1 MTEDKMK
8 IKFTKM
14 HGTGNDFVLVEQAN
28 LPDEIDLVEFAQKI
42 CDRRFGVGSDG
53 LLILAEH
60 DDADFEMLF
69 YNPDGSLAEMCGNGI
84 RCLGKFIFDH
94 DHSKSDKLRIKTG
107 NGILPLKLDIADDGN
122 VSWVEVAI
130 GIPDFTRSAIPITGD
145 GETALAEQIKIDD
158 GNEIEFHG
166 VSMGNPHAVILVDNV
181 DDFPVDK
188 IGPQIENHEIFP
200 NRTNVEFVK
209 HISPELISV
218 RIWER
223 GAGETLSCG
232 TGVCAAVAVSRKLGL
247 TGKSV
252 KVKVPGGD
260 LKIRFDNDDTIYLGG
275 PAIEVFV
282 GKIYI

>member
-1 MTEDKMK
+1 M
-8 IKFTKM
+8 KFTKM
-14 HGTGNDFVLVEQAN
+14 QGTGNDFVLVEKAD
-28 LPDEIDLVEFAQKI
+28 LPENIDLKEFTRNI
-42 CDRRFGVGSDG
+42 CDRKFGVGSDG

-60 DDADFEMLF
+60 AEADFEMIF

-84 RCLGKFIFDH
+84 RCIGKYIYDR

-107 NGILPLKLDIADDGN
+107 NGILPLKLDIGDDGM

-130 GIPDFTRSAIPITGD
+130 GVPNFTRSAIPITGK

-158 GNEIEFHG
+158 GSEFEFHG
-166 VSMGNPHAVILVDNV
+166 VSMGNPHAVIFVDNV
-181 DDFPVDK
+181 DDFPVEV
-188 IGPQIENHEIFP
+188 IGPQIENHEMFP

-209 HISPELISV
+209 HVSPELISV

-232 TGVCAAVAVSRKLGL
+232 TGVCAVAAVSRKLGL
-247 TGKSV
+247 TGQSV
-252 KVKVPGGD
+252 NVKVPGGD
-260 LKIRFDNDDTIYLGG
+260 LKIRFDDDDMIYLGG
-275 PAIEVFV
+275 PAVEVFV